1 MNFFTKHRMFLIQDP
16 LVKIMGSEK
25 FEKLKKSQIYKFIV
39 EAFTMN
45 VFSIVITTPN
55 EILIA
60 GMDFGEY
67 IRTRMAALLL
77 NTLTGRPY
85 GVWRDWLIK
94 KLQISKESSIGMR
107 YIGDTLSFIGFQLPL
122 YWLSMMFGRAE
133 LTEMVRAS
141 VTLTIIAGITGRP
154 YGVWLEKFRN
164 ECGLSSAEDSDESC
178 CVQ

>member
-1 MNFFTKHRMFLIQDP
+1 MFLIQDP
-16 LVKIMGSEK
+16 LVKIMGSKK

-77 NTLTGRPY
+77 NTLTGRSY
-85 GVWRDWLIK
+85 GVAY
-94 KLQISKESSIGMR
+94 KEASDQQRELHRHEIYRG
-107 YIGDTLSFIGFQLPL
+107 YPL
-122 YWLSMMFGRAE
+122 FYRVPVAPLLAKHD
-133 LTEMVRAS
+133 VR
-141 VTLTIIAGITGRP
+141 
-154 YGVWLEKFRN
+154 
-164 ECGLSSAEDSDESC
+164 
-178 CVQ
+178 